1 MGSQGNMSAP
11 LVKLQCK
18 PGEIVLYCSV
28 PMSGVGYTYDIYCK
42 PSDTILSVKE
52 QIIAPDPHKSRQWKP
67 ERPKIALENMYLSV
81 TSLGMLEDERTLES
95 YGIGVGELNDWIGKQ
110 WIEILSASPLFGGRS
125 ECWYWCPTLCNGAR
139 GRPNWQSDSD
149 WVGPSGILSL
159 PRLQLQQGQ
168 LINSGGEQCQ
178 SGRSGQFV

>member
-1 MGSQGNMSAP
+1 MPSQTAPNGGDTLSNSTDPDTDTLSNSNYGRTIPGQTKFGPCVLTSAIRELIRPVNMSAP

-52 QIIAPDPHKSRQWKP
+52 QILAPDPHKSRQWKP

-81 TSLGMLEDERTLES
+81 TSLGMLEDDRTLES

-110 WIEILSASPLFGGRS
+110 WIEIL
-125 ECWYWCPTLCNGAR
+125 E
-139 GRPNWQSDSD
+139 
-149 WVGPSGILSL
+149 I
-159 PRLQLQQGQ
+159 
-168 LINSGGEQCQ
+168 
-178 SGRSGQFV
+178 